1 MNGVGP
7 IVHVCSA
14 VPEAACVRGRR
25 PGSIK
30 VDIGSGEIK
39 HEILFMHL
47 LGEQRRDIARRFRN
61 PSDIFPLA
69 TAALMRFRDAGA

>member
-1 MNGVGP
+1 M
-7 IVHVCSA
+7 
-14 VPEAACVRGRR
+14 
-25 PGSIK
+25 
-30 VDIGSGEIK
+30 